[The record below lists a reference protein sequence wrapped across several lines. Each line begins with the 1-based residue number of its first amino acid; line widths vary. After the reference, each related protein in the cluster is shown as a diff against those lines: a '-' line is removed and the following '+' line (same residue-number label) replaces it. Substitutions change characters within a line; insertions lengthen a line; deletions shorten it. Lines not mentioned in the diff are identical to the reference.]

1 MFFLYANFQLSQKCH
16 FYQLLWD
23 TPFQECFWSR
33 LINCCL
39 FIKHYILNIDITR
52 QLTFFRCFQL
62 LEKEPRAETVLDI
75 KEAIAP
81 VSETMLSFRDLDGTD
96 PRLWKWTVH
105 LENKVCFLKILTHG
119 EVITMF
125 IIARWLSLGFY
136 TRLIL
141 PARCGVDLSQKLVTW
156 WKTRRLGVMLD
167 RNLSW
172 NDHIDCIGR
181 KISAKLGMIR
191 KASKVI
197 PRESCLTRYNALILP
212 VFDYCAARM
221 GQLVIQFI
229 FQAITSISFPEIK
242 KKYQSF
248 VNSKRDKVFLCCV
261 KWMYHLILDVNEFLD
276 TNYVYVWLC
285 ITTVYV

>member
-1 MFFLYANFQLSQKCH
+1 MFSVIRERTTS
-16 FYQLLWD
+16 WD
-23 TPFQECFWSR
+23 R
-33 LINCCL
+33 LGYKGGDC
-39 FIKHYILNIDITR
+39 
-52 QLTFFRCFQL
+52 
-62 LEKEPRAETVLDI
+62 PA
-75 KEAIAP
+75 
-81 VSETMLSFRDLDGTD
+81 SETMLSFRALDGTD

-125 IIARWLSLGFY
+125 IIARGLSLGFY
-136 TRLIL
+136 PRLIL

-167 RNLSW
+167 RNFSW

-242 KKYQSF
+242 KKYRKLCKF
-248 VNSKRDKVFLCCV
+248 KKR
-261 KWMYHLILDVNEFLD
+261 
-276 TNYVYVWLC
+276 
-285 ITTVYV
+285 

>member
-16 FYQLLWD
+16 FYQLHWD

-62 LEKEPRAETVLDI
+62 LEKEPGAETVLDI

-81 VSETMLSFRDLDGTD
+81 ASETMLSFRALDGTD

-125 IIARWLSLGFY
+125 IIARGLSLGFY
-136 TRLIL
+136 PRLIL
-141 PARCGVDLSQKLVTW
+141 PAKVWCWLVS
-156 WKTRRLGVMLD
+156 KTRHLVKNSSSWRYAGSKPLVEGPHRLH
-167 RNLSW
+167 RAQN
-172 NDHIDCIGR
+172 IG
-181 KISAKLGMIR
+181 
-191 KASKVI
+191 
-197 PRESCLTRYNALILP
+197 T
-212 VFDYCAARM
+212 ARHD
-221 GQLVIQFI
+221 
-229 FQAITSISFPEIK
+229 S
-242 KKYQSF
+242 
-248 VNSKRDKVFLCCV
+248 
-261 KWMYHLILDVNEFLD
+261 
-276 TNYVYVWLC
+276 
-285 ITTVYV
+285 